1 MFFDRAAQKYYHAP
15 LMFAQAVIDSLEFAR
30 TEQTLHGELP
40 IASLARL
47 QDWLHDALGQVE
59 IVVQGGKDAQLRPV
73 LHLAITGALHLR
85 CQRCLG
91 QLDYPLLMS
100 NTLLLVSEAEA
111 DAGDL
116 DEMEVDWIVASRELD
131 VAGLVEDE
139 LILSLPYAARHA
151 EGQCTHGAAVEARH
165 GEPSPFAKLAELKKG
180 HH

>member
-30 TEQTLHGELP
+30 TEQTLQGDLP
-40 IASLARL
+40 VSSLARL
-47 QDWLHDALGQVE
+47 QDWLHDALGQVD
-59 IVVQGGKDAQLRPV
+59 IVVRGGKDAQLRPV

-91 QLDYPLLMS
+91 SLDYPLRVS
-100 NTLLLVSEAEA
+100 TTLLLVSQAEA
-111 DAGDL
+111 DAAEL
-116 DEMEVDWIVASRELD
+116 DDVEVDSIVASRELD

-139 LILSLPYAARHA
+139 LILSLPYAPRHA
-151 EGQCTHGAAVEARH
+151 EGQCTHGGAHDPRQ
-165 GEPSPFAKLAELKKG
+165 GKPSPFAKLAELKKE